1 MNDTTP
7 IQKSSPKNWQTDQEV
22 RGFPGCGDFA
32 ILKAVQR
39 IMPELGGVSANAKA

>member
-1 MNDTTP
+1 MNDMTP
-7 IQKSSPKNWQTDQEV
+7 IQKSSPKDWETDEEV

-39 IMPELGGVSANAKA
+39 IMPELGGESANATA